1 MAQMR
6 EHSIQIPFRLIDKHY
21 GRDSMDNAGDDV
33 ANLLV
38 ELSDHAEQF
47 RYAFNFDTRHE
58 NHYFH
63 AMIFTVFDAPDSI
76 MGKLKNGLTELGLI
90 D

>member
-6 EHSIQIPFRLIDKHY
+6 EQSIQIPFRLIDKHY
-21 GRDSMDNAGDDV
+21 GRDNMDNAGDDV

-38 ELSDHAEQF
+38 ELSGHAEQF
-47 RYAFNFDTRHE
+47 RYAFDFDTRHE
-58 NHYFH
+58 NSYFH